1 MKFIAKKYFETN
13 KGSFKKGEKV
23 PADIA
28 KRYFRDVEEVT
39 TDKETKEVTTDKET
53 KEVTTDKETKEVS
66 ETPKTK
72 KSKKSQEDKIVEE
85 SEELLTEMSSD
96 VSVEQTEEN

>member
-39 TDKETKEVTTDKET
+39 TDKETKD
-53 KEVTTDKETKEVS
+53 VTTDKETKEVS